1 MIHLESHLAFTC
13 RCSKVGAVSGRG
25 VVRTGSVRKDERRR
39 FFFSSPK
46 LRQRPFWPSRPQ
58 TYIRSQA
65 SEGSRPRAAAI
76 QPLHVS
82 SRTHLP
88 PPSLLHL
95 QRDSKELTPTIHGH
109 LAKASVLRAVA
120 TATASHTHMCGIG
133 GQGSW
138 VVLAGLNGALC
149 VIIQTSSNP
158 KLWKVM
164 QKKKKEMLSLQQKV
178 RRLDVFTKGDDTYDQ
193 IMLFHLWAC
202 SIKFRFGVNYSRDQ
216 QVNLFSQMKTTLL
229 SGQERGEFGRHVFAR
244 ACSQVFKYVYMRHTH
259 GSSN

>member
-1 MIHLESHLAFTC
+1 MEI
-13 RCSKVGAVSGRG
+13 
-25 VVRTGSVRKDERRR
+25 
-39 FFFSSPK
+39 FFFPSPK
-46 LRQRPFWPSRPQ
+46 LRQRPFWPSRLQ
-58 TYIRSQA
+58 TYTRSQS

-76 QPLHVS
+76 QPPHVS

-149 VIIQTSSNP
+149 VIIQTASNP
-158 KLWKVM
+158 KLRKVM
-164 QKKKKEMLSLQQKV
+164 QKKETLSLQQKGQ
-178 RRLDVFTKGDDTYDQ
+178 RLDFFTKGDDTCDQ
-193 IMLFHLWAC
+193 IMLFHLWAR
-202 SIKFRFGVNYSRDQ
+202 SIQFRFGVNYSSDH

-229 SGQERGEFGRHVFAR
+229 SGQELGEFGPHVFAR

>member
-1 MIHLESHLAFTC
+1 MSD
-13 RCSKVGAVSGRG
+13 G
-25 VVRTGSVRKDERRR
+25 D

-58 TYIRSQA
+58 TYTRSQA

-164 QKKKKEMLSLQQKV
+164 QKKKKRDALSAAKSPETRRLHKRRWYLWSNHALPPVSLQ
-178 RRLDVFTKGDDTYDQ
+178 
-193 IMLFHLWAC
+193 H
-202 SIKFRFGVNYSRDQ
+202 
-216 QVNLFSQMKTTLL
+216 
-229 SGQERGEFGRHVFAR
+229 
-244 ACSQVFKYVYMRHTH
+244 
-259 GSSN
+259 